1 MSALNVMV
9 TEDEFLE
16 GNVTI
21 IQPKHTHYVGGEL
34 QELEV
39 IQTWH

>member
-9 TEDEFLE
+9 TEEEFLE

-21 IQPKHTHYVGGEL
+21 IQPKHTYYAGGEL
-34 QELEV
+34 
-39 IQTWH
+39 H